1 MSDGIKRVMN
11 CYLCHSDKYSVRPGN
26 VRDDKKIDVLE
37 CDNCGL
43 VYLSSLS
50 HINPNHYENSGMHD
64 GGVLDT
70 NKWLKETQ
78 NDDERRYQFVK
89 EKITNKTVLDFGCGV
104 GGFLDKAKQSA
115 KEVAGV
121 ELEKALQP
129 SFKKRKLNVFEN
141 LSVVQNNSKQYD
153 VITAF
158 HVVEHLQNPKDMIK
172 QLSELPVGGG
182 GDDY

>member
-1 MSDGIKRVMN
+1 
-11 CYLCHSDKYSVRPGN
+11 
-26 VRDDKKIDVLE
+26 
-37 CDNCGL
+37 
-43 VYLSSLS
+43 
-50 HINPNHYENSGMHD
+50 MHD

-172 QLSELPVGGG
+172 QLSELLVGGG
-182 GDDY
+182 GR